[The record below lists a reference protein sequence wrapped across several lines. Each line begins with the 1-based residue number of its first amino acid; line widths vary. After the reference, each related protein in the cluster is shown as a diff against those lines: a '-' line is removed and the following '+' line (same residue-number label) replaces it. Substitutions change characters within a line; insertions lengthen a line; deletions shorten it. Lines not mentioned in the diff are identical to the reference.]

1 MPADD
6 FSLRRIA
13 VPAYGPTLL
22 YGLAT
27 GAILPVV
34 ALSAR
39 GLGATVALAAL
50 VITLTGVGSLLTNV
64 PATVVTTRFGE
75 KWALVAASVWCAL
88 AMVLAATVPVLWVFA
103 LAVFMVGMA
112 GSVFGLA
119 RQSYLTE
126 AVPAH
131 FRARALSTLGGVN
144 RIGVFIGPF
153 AAAGAIHFLGTPGAY
168 WVGAVAAVGAGILS
182 LQVPEPTLGRAPGS
196 RAAASGSLG
205 ASKSGASA
213 ADMAGGANRAPTVR
227 SILRSH
233 GRVFRTL
240 GIGVLLIAAVRAT
253 RQAVIPLWGQHIGLD
268 PTQTALIYGLS
279 GAIDMLIFYPAG
291 KAMDTWGR
299 RSVAVPCMLI
309 MGAGLGL
316 LPLASGATG
325 LLLAALLIGFGNGIG
340 SGIVMT
346 LGADFSPSPGRPQF
360 LGIWR
365 LLADLGTMGGPGLLS
380 GVTALVSLSA
390 GIGATAVLGLLGA
403 VVLWRWVPGRKAWK
417 AQASAGQDPRPV
429 G

>member
-1 MPADD
+1 M
-6 FSLRRIA
+6 
-13 VPAYGPTLL
+13 L

-27 GAILPVV
+27 GAILPVI

-64 PATVVTTRFGE
+64 PATIVTTRFGE
-75 KWALVAASVWCAL
+75 KWALVAASAWCAL
-88 AMVLAATVPVLWVFA
+88 AMVLAALVPVLAVFA

-126 AVPAH
+126 AVPVH

-153 AAAGAIHFLGTPGAY
+153 AAAGAIHFFGTTGAY
-168 WVGAVAAVGAGILS
+168 WVGAAAAVGAGIIS
-182 LQVPEPTLGRAPGS
+182 LQVPDLTVRSGKRGAGRE
-196 RAAASGSLG
+196 
-205 ASKSGASA
+205 SK
-213 ADMAGGANRAPTVR
+213 ADAGPAPTVR

-233 GRVFRTL
+233 ARIFRTI

-268 PTQTALIYGLS
+268 PTATALIYGLS

-309 MGAGLGL
+309 MGLGLGL
-316 LPLASGATG
+316 LPLASEATG

-365 LLADLGTMGGPGLLS
+365 LLADVGTMGGPGILS

-403 VVLWRWVPGRKAWK
+403 VVLWIWVPGRKAAGNPVTAGK
-417 AQASAGQDPRPV
+417 AR
-429 G
+429 

>member
-1 MPADD
+1 MPADE

-27 GAILPVV
+27 GAILPVI

-88 AMVLAATVPVLWVFA
+88 AMVLAASVPVLWVFA

-153 AAAGAIHFLGTPGAY
+153 AGAAAIHFLGTSGAY
-168 WVGAVAAVGAGILS
+168 WVGAVAALCAGVLS
-182 LQVPEPTLGRAPGS
+182 LQVPELTARPARPARRGGS
-196 RAAASGSLG
+196 DR
-205 ASKSGASA
+205 SA
-213 ADMAGGANRAPTVR
+213 ATDPAVLPPPTVR

-233 GRVFRTL
+233 GRVFRTV

-279 GAIDMLIFYPAG
+279 GAIDMLIFYLAG

-316 LPLASGATG
+316 LPLASSATG

-365 LLADLGTMGGPGLLS
+365 LLADLGTMGGPGILS
-380 GVTALVSLSA
+380 GVTALFSLST
-390 GIGATAVLGLLGA
+390 GIAATALLGLAGA
-403 VVLWRWVPGRKAWK
+403 LVLRRWVPGGRPGRA
-417 AQASAGQDPRPV
+417 ASDGPDHRPAG
-429 G
+429 

>member
-75 KWALVAASVWCAL
+75 KWALAAAAAWCAL
-88 AMVLAATVPVLWVFA
+88 AMILAASVPVLWVFA
-103 LAVFMVGMA
+103 LAVFMTGMA

-126 AVPAH
+126 AVPLH

-153 AAAGAIHFLGTPGAY
+153 AGAGAIHFLGTAGAY
-168 WVGAVAAVGAGILS
+168 WVGAAAAVGAGLLS
-182 LQVPEPTLGRAPGS
+182 LTVPDLS
-196 RAAASGSLG
+196 VRAAAKRNG
-205 ASKSGASA
+205 ARPGPGTAATAASA
-213 ADMAGGANRAPTVR
+213 PTPTVR
-227 SILRSH
+227 AILRSH
-233 GRVFRTL
+233 ARVFRTI
-240 GIGVLLIAAVRAT
+240 GIGILLIAAVRAT

-299 RSVAVPCMLI
+299 RSVAVPCMLV
-309 MGAGLGL
+309 MGVGLGL
-316 LPLASGATG
+316 LPLATDATG

-365 LLADLGTMGGPGLLS
+365 LLADVGNMGGPGILA

-390 GIGATAVLGLLGA
+390 GIAATALLGLAGA
-403 VVLWRWVPGRKAWK
+403 VVLWCWVPKGKPGRS
-417 AQASAGQDPRPV
+417 ASAAPDRRPA

>member
-1 MPADD
+1 M
-6 FSLRRIA
+6 
-13 VPAYGPTLL
+13 L

-27 GAILPVV
+27 GAILPVI

-39 GLGATVALAAL
+39 DLGATVALAAL

-64 PATVVTTRFGE
+64 PATIVTTRFGE
-75 KWALVAASVWCAL
+75 KWALVAASAWCAL
-88 AMVLAATVPVLWVFA
+88 AMVLAAAVPVLAVFA

-126 AVPAH
+126 AVPVN

-153 AAAGAIHFLGTPGAY
+153 AAAGAIHFFGTTGAY
-168 WVGAVAAVGAGILS
+168 WVGAAAAVGAGILS
-182 LQVPEPTLGRAPGS
+182 LQVPDLVVRSGR
-196 RAAASGSLG
+196 SGSG
-205 ASKSGASA
+205 MVSK
-213 ADMAGGANRAPTVR
+213 ADAGPAPTVR

-233 GRVFRTL
+233 ARIFRTI

-268 PTQTALIYGLS
+268 PTATALIYGLS

-309 MGAGLGL
+309 MGLGLGL
-316 LPLASGATG
+316 LPLASEATG

-365 LLADLGTMGGPGLLS
+365 LLADLGTMGGPGILS

-403 VVLWRWVPGRKAWK
+403 VVLWIWVPGRKA
-417 AQASAGQDPRPV
+417 AGNPLTAGQAR
-429 G
+429 